1 MAIIGYARVSST
13 GQKLDVQRDK
23 LSAAN
28 CERIYEEKR
37 SGSNTERPE
46 LQSALDYVREGDT
59 FVVTKL
65 DRLAR
70 SMNDLSNIAVLL
82 QTKGVHLRILDQNI
96 DTSTSEGRLMFNLL
110 GSFAEFER
118 DIRAERQADGI
129 AKAKEKGVQFGRK
142 EKLSPQLKKEIRVR
156 ASTSSCSKAA
166 LAKEYGIGRATL
178 YRILSQTENNDAAAI
193 DSV

>member
-1 MAIIGYARVSST
+1 MAVIGYARVSST

-23 LSAAN
+23 LNQAN

-46 LQSALDYVREGDT
+46 LLSALSYVREGDT
-59 FVVTKL
+59 LVVTKL

-70 SMNDLSNIAVLL
+70 SMNDLSNIADQLNK
-82 QTKGVHLRILDQNI
+82 QGVHLRILDQSI

-129 AKAKEKGVQFGRK
+129 AKAKEKGVKFGRSA
-142 EKLSPQLKKEIRVR
+142 KLTTQQKAEIRERV
-156 ASTSSCSKAA
+156 AVTELSKSA
-166 LAKEYGIGRATL
+166 LAAEYGIGRATL
-178 YRILSQTENNDAAAI
+178 YRVLAEAS
-193 DSV
+193 

>member
-1 MAIIGYARVSST
+1 MAVIGYARVSSI

-23 LSAAN
+23 LNQAG
-28 CERIYEEKR
+28 CERLYEEKR
-37 SGSNTERPE
+37 SGADMARPA
-46 LQSALDYVREGDT
+46 LQSALEYVREGDV

-70 SMNDLSNIAVLL
+70 SMNDLSKIADRLNK
-82 QTKGVHLRILDQNI
+82 QGVHLRILDQSI

-129 AKAKEKGVQFGRK
+129 AKAKENGVKFGRSA
-142 EKLSPQLKKEIRVR
+142 KLTERQKSEIRER
-156 ASTSSCSKAA
+156 AVDSELSKSA
-166 LAKEYGIGRATL
+166 LAAEYGIGRATL
-178 YRILSQTENNDAAAI
+178 YRVLSEA
-193 DSV
+193 S